1 MELFF
6 RYLGRFV
13 LLILFLHLFI
23 AVSLFIRPLQPIAGF
38 FYQAMYKPMQ
48 MAIEYE
54 VTPLVYLLSFTPL
67 KDRHYRPPKEI
78 YCDTPLTLAA
88 KKGSIASVDILLDAG
103 VSHEG
108 CLNSENVERS
118 GRVILYAGK
127 HPKLL
132 VHLVENRG
140 ILEEN
145 PEYKDNGLWWTVTGH
160 CNADTPEL
168 TRLFLE
174 HGANPNLTRH
184 EKFVDTDMSV
194 LAKAYKEGCILAI
207 SVLLEY
213 GADQA
218 EGERMYETYIHN
230 YNIRFNAP
238 DALGHASPEKR

>member
-1 MELFF
+1 MKLFK
-6 RYLGRFV
+6 YLGRFV

-54 VTPLVYLLSFTPL
+54 VTPLVYIVSLTPL
-67 KDRHYRPPKEI
+67 KDRHYTYAKSI
-78 YCDTPLTLAA
+78 HCDTPLTLAA
-88 KKGSIASVDILLDAG
+88 KHGSIASVDILLDAG
-103 VSHEG
+103 ASHDG
-108 CLNSENVERS
+108 CFISDIMRTQ
-118 GRVILYAGK
+118 GHILFIALR
-127 HPKLL
+127 HPELL
-132 VHLVENRG
+132 KHLVENRG

-145 PEYKDNGLWWTVTGH
+145 PVYKDNGLWWTVTGR

-168 TRLFLE
+168 MRLFLE

-218 EGERMYETYIHN
+218 EGKRMYAAYIHN